1 MFNPNYNPEFEFNS
15 NNFDSNSLPFNDPND
30 LYEYDNDILPSH
42 HPDNRKIYLSGIP
55 KNADVEAIRTIF
67 HSFIGEVDE
76 VNIIE

>member
-1 MFNPNYNPEFEFNS
+1 MFNPNYHES
-15 NNFDSNSLPFNDPND
+15 NFGSNSLPFSDNND
-30 LYEYDNDILPSH
+30 LYDSELDNLPPH

-55 KNADVEAIRTIF
+55 KNADVETIRAIF